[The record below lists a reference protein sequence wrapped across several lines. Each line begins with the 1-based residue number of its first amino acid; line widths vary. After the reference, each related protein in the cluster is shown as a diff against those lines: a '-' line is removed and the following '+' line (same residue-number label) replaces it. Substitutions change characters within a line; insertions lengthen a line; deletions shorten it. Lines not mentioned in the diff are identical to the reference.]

1 MKYYVVN
8 IDRKDSKSYEVYA
21 RKEGTLPTE
30 PPEIFLVQSGGEF
43 HKAAQQA
50 LGNYQYW
57 DVPMDRFKTNNDN
70 PRYHDELVPIDLE
83 SMLKNAIKISTKA
96 RLSDIDSALAD
107 SYSDEELL
115 EIVKSHQE
123 EDDKV
128 YEASIATMLNGRVYK
143 NHHIKPLFAVDDDE
157 AFKVALSV
165 LQQRERRDV
174 REEDLLVCEIK
185 CLTKDDKPKPQ
196 NTDSV
201 REMIYANKKLSLQKH
216 VISPLYKFTHREEYK
231 MYQEALTFENGTITV
246 STEELTVRKT
256 DGSEFHTSLRHT
268 ESDFMTETYEGVM
281 NGNKFRFLTSGGVV
295 KTLGNNMVSFA
306 SISTSGWAVHYDI
319 K

>member
-21 RKEGTLPTE
+21 RKEGALPTE

-123 EDDKV
+123 ENDKV

-196 NTDSV
+196 NTDSMK
-201 REMIYANKKLSLQKH
+201 EMIYANKKLSLQKH

-256 DGSEFHTSLRHT
+256 DGTEFHTSLRHT
-268 ESDFMTETYEGVM
+268 ESDFATETFVGVM
-281 NGNKFRFLTSGGVV
+281 NGNKFRFLPPGDVV
-295 KTLGNNMVSFA
+295 KTLGHNMVTFA
-306 SISTSGWAVHYDI
+306 SVSTSGWAVHYDI
-319 K
+319 R

>member
-174 REEDLLVCEIK
+174 RE
-185 CLTKDDKPKPQ
+185 
-196 NTDSV
+196 
-201 REMIYANKKLSLQKH
+201 
-216 VISPLYKFTHREEYK
+216 
-231 MYQEALTFENGTITV
+231 
-246 STEELTVRKT
+246 
-256 DGSEFHTSLRHT
+256 RH
-268 ESDFMTETYEGVM
+268 
-281 NGNKFRFLTSGGVV
+281 
-295 KTLGNNMVSFA
+295 A
-306 SISTSGWAVHYDI
+306 
-319 K
+319 

>member
-21 RKEGTLPTE
+21 RKEGALPTE

-123 EDDKV
+123 ENDKV

-196 NTDSV
+196 NTDSMK
-201 REMIYANKKLSLQKH
+201 EMIYANKKLSLQKH

-256 DGSEFHTSLRHT
+256 DGTEFHTSLRHT
-268 ESDFMTETYEGVM
+268 ESDFATETFVGVM
-281 NGNKFRFLTSGGVV
+281 NGNKFRFLTPGDVV
-295 KTLGNNMVSFA
+295 KTLGHNMVTFA
-306 SISTSGWAVHYDI
+306 SVSTSGWAVHYDI
-319 K
+319 R

>member
-1 MKYYVVN
+1 MKYVV
-8 IDRKDSKSYEVYA
+8 IKIERKDSRSFEIYA
-21 RKEGTLPTE
+21 RPEGIIQA
-30 PPEIFLVQSGGEF
+30 PEIFLVQKDGELL
-43 HKAAQQA
+43 KAAQQA
-50 LGNYQYW
+50 KTTCEPW
-57 DVPMDRFKTNNDN
+57 DVPMDKFKTKSDD
-70 PRYHDELVPIDLE
+70 PGYHDELVPIDLE

-96 RLSDIDSALAD
+96 RLSDIDSVLAD

-115 EIVKSHQE
+115 KIVKSHQE

-196 NTDSV
+196 NTDSMK
-201 REMIYANKKLSLQKH
+201 ELIYANKKLSLQKH

-256 DGSEFHTSLRHT
+256 DGTEFHTSLRHT
-268 ESDFMTETYEGVM
+268 ESDFATETFVGVM
-281 NGNKFRFLTSGGVV
+281 NGNKFRFLTPGDVV
-295 KTLGNNMVSFA
+295 KTLGHNMVTFA
-306 SISTSGWAVHYDI
+306 SVSTSGWAVHYDI
-319 K
+319 R

>member
-1 MKYYVVN
+1 MKYVV
-8 IDRKDSKSYEVYA
+8 IKIERKDSRSFEIYA
-21 RKEGTLPTE
+21 RPEGIIQA
-30 PPEIFLVQSGGEF
+30 PEIFLVQKDGELL
-43 HKAAQQA
+43 KAAQQA
-50 LGNYQYW
+50 KTTCEPW
-57 DVPMDRFKTNNDN
+57 DVPMDKFKTKSDD
-70 PRYHDELVPIDLE
+70 PGYHDELVPIDLE

-123 EDDKV
+123 ENDKV

-196 NTDSV
+196 NTDSMK
-201 REMIYANKKLSLQKH
+201 EMIYANKKLSLQKH

-256 DGSEFHTSLRHT
+256 DGTEFHTSLRHT
-268 ESDFMTETYEGVM
+268 ESDFATETFVGVM
-281 NGNKFRFLTSGGVV
+281 NGNKFRFLTPGDVV
-295 KTLGNNMVSFA
+295 KTLGHNMVTFA
-306 SISTSGWAVHYDI
+306 SVSTSGWAVHYDI
-319 K
+319 R